1 VKETTLLSASERQ
14 SPKPGSIRLL
24 ATDIDGTLLN
34 PQFQISNGDLTALR
48 RAHAAGV
55 EIVLVTGRRH
65 TFALP
70 IAQQLGFDLWLI
82 SSNGAVTRSLSGETF
97 HRDLMPR
104 ETCLRLCAAMQDFR
118 GQTVLTF
125 DQEAKGAIVIE
136 HLDDLNSSIRRW
148 LEKNMQYIDFVIPIE
163 TALVT
168 DPVQAMFCGSMSR
181 MAEALRAL
189 RACGMDNR
197 ITILRTE
204 YPERDLS
211 MIDVLNA
218 GCSKGHALA
227 RWTSHRGFQPE
238 QVMAIGD
245 NHNDIEMLE
254 FAGHPVIMGNACEEL
269 RSRGW
274 SVTLGND
281 QCGVAAALAEV
292 VESWS

>member
-1 VKETTLLSASERQ
+1 
-14 SPKPGSIRLL
+14 
-24 ATDIDGTLLN
+24 
-34 PQFQISNGDLTALR
+34 
-48 RAHAAGV
+48 
-55 EIVLVTGRRH
+55 
-65 TFALP
+65 
-70 IAQQLGFDLWLI
+70 
-82 SSNGAVTRSLSGETF
+82 
-97 HRDLMPR
+97 
-104 ETCLRLCAAMQDFR
+104 
-118 GQTVLTF
+118 
-125 DQEAKGAIVIE
+125 
-136 HLDDLNSSIRRW
+136 
-148 LEKNMQYIDFVIPIE
+148 MQYIDFVIPIE

-227 RWTSHRGFQPE
+227 RWTAHRGFQPE

-281 QCGVAAALAEV
+281 QCGVAAAMAEI
-292 VESWS
+292 VES